1 MPPRPM
7 IANHGFTIEVIPRPI
22 KPVAFAAVRRAG
34 WAPIEAG
41 RARRPMNDDRVG
53 IYRLPDLQEEYPDA
67 DHRPYPVT
75 QAARYVAP

>member
-34 WAPIEAG
+34 WASIEAG
-41 RARRPMNDDRVG
+41 RPRRPMNDDRVG
-53 IYRLPDLQEEYPDA
+53 MTGYLQDEYPDA